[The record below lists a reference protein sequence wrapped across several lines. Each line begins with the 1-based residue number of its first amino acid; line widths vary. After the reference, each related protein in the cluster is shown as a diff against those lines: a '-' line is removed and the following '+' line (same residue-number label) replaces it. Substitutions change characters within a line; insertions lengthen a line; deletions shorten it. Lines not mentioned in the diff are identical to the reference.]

1 MRANDGVWMGWPGG
15 TEQDLEP
22 FEDDGLA
29 LVPDVDDRR
38 GHRGPLRGVLQR
50 HAVAALPRPGGQ
62 AGVPPRVVGLLRR
75 GQPAVRRQGRRAG
88 QRGRAGV
95 GARLPDAAGAADA
108 ARAAAGPADRLLPA
122 HPVPAGRA
130 VPAAA
135 LAAPAARGAA
145 RRRPGRLPA
154 ARRRRQLRPA
164 GPPAG
169 RPQDP
174 PRPRLPAR
182 RPDRARRGVP
192 DLDRRRRL
200 RGAGADR
207 RGRPPAPRR
216 SAARSATR
224 ARSSSAWTGSTT
236 PRASTRGCAPTPS

>member
-1 MRANDGVWMGWPGG
+1 MRADDGVWMGWPGG

-22 FEDDGLA
+22 FEDDGLDLYPMPMTAEDIEGHYEGFSNATLWPLYHDLVAKPEFHREWWDSYVEVNQRFADKAAELANEGA
-29 LVPDVDDRR
+29 LVWVHDYQMQ
-38 GHRGPLRGVLQR
+38 L
-50 HAVAALPRPGGQ
+50 
-62 AGVPPRVVGLLRR
+62 VP
-75 GQPAVRRQGRRAG
+75 
-88 QRGRAGV
+88 
-95 GARLPDAAGAADA
+95 ADA
-108 ARAAAGPADRLLPA
+108 ARAPARPADRLLPA

-135 LAAPAARGAA
+135 VAAPAARGPA

-154 ARRRRQLRPA
+154 ARRRRELRAA

-192 DLDRRRRL
+192 DLDRRRAASRSWP
-200 RGAGADR
+200 
-207 RGRPPAPRR
+207 RPPR
-216 SAARSATR
+216 
-224 ARSSSAWTGSTT
+224 
-236 PRASTRGCAPTPS
+236 